1 MQLLE
6 GTLNARADD
15 RYAAAERHYLRG
27 ETMEAIAHD
36 LGLSRSSVSR
46 LLRQAREEGMVRIY
60 LEPRGT
66 SSPLAARIAEQFGIE
81 VFLVAVPDSAPPAL
95 RFEAVGKRTAQL
107 LTSLMADDMRVGV
120 AWGVTIAQVVR
131 QLETRPLSGVTVV
144 QMNGSGNAA
153 DSAVPYV
160 GAILAAVAD
169 AYGGQVIPFPIPA
182 FFDHAEARA
191 ALWRESMIQHVLNE
205 QAHLDLAIFGVG
217 SLYGSVPSRVYSTG
231 YLASDTLA
239 MLERE
244 VIKPQ
249 AISVVDSLATPLVT
263 EMSAI
268 TNDAADAIPDVAA
281 DGSNALAAIIKAGQV
296 LNQRKVPREGRVLAV
311 GSAVEAILLN
321 VPQLQKANEAGDG
334 GNMLRRATIGNL
346 FGFTIVADYALP
358 ADFAIAYHR
367 DAFAFVTRPSRVP
380 EGAAY
385 GHVIAQD
392 GFALRHIMHYNPN
405 QLEDQSIV
413 DTFYGAATLDANRA
427 VSFTVADGA

>member
-1 MQLLE
+1 MANLLFTQE
-6 GTLNARADD
+6 QAARS
-15 RYAAAERHYLRG
+15 
-27 ETMEAIAHD
+27 T
-36 LGLSRSSVSR
+36 
-46 LLRQAREEGMVRIY
+46 
-60 LEPRGT
+60 
-66 SSPLAARIAEQFGIE
+66 LAALRYLTVLPRTVRMDFSSEFVAGRGQTVNVRGPISAGEAKVYTAANRAARDAIQFNDLAQ
-81 VFLVAVPDSAPPAL
+81 VWVPVTLEDQLYNAL
-95 RFEAVGKRTAQL
+95 RL
-107 LTSLMADDMRVGV
+107 PDDW
-120 AWGVTIAQVVR
+120 ATF
-131 QLETRPLSGVTVV
+131 T
-144 QMNGSGNAA
+144 
-153 DSAVPYV
+153 
-160 GAILAAVAD
+160 
-169 AYGGQVIPFPIPA
+169 
-182 FFDHAEARA
+182 
-191 ALWRESMIQHVLNE
+191 
-205 QAHLDLAIFGVG
+205 
-217 SLYGSVPSRVYSTG
+217 
-231 YLASDTLA
+231 LAS
-239 MLERE
+239 LERE

-268 TNDAADAIPDVAA
+268 TNDATMPVPEIAA

-358 ADFAIAYHR
+358 AGFAIAYHR

-392 GFALRHIMHYNPN
+392 GFALRHIMHYNPI

-427 VSFTVADGA
+427 VSFTAAA

>member
-1 MQLLE
+1 MANLLFTQE
-6 GTLNARADD
+6 QAARSALAAL
-15 RYAAAERHYLRG
+15 RYLTVLPRTVRMDFSSEFIAGRG
-27 ETMEAIAHD
+27 QTVNVLGPVSAGEAKVYTKAQRDAREAIQFNELAQTW
-36 LGLSRSSVSR
+36 VP
-46 LLRQAREEGMVRIY
+46 VT
-60 LEPRGT
+60 LEDQ
-66 SSPLAARIAEQFGIE
+66 LYN
-81 VFLVAVPDSAPPAL
+81 AL
-95 RFEAVGKRTAQL
+95 RL
-107 LTSLMADDMRVGV
+107 PDDWM
-120 AWGVTIAQVVR
+120 T
-131 QLETRPLSGVTVV
+131 
-144 QMNGSGNAA
+144 
-153 DSAVPYV
+153 
-160 GAILAAVAD
+160 
-169 AYGGQVIPFPIPA
+169 F
-182 FFDHAEARA
+182 
-191 ALWRESMIQHVLNE
+191 
-205 QAHLDLAIFGVG
+205 
-217 SLYGSVPSRVYSTG
+217 
-231 YLASDTLA
+231 TLA

-268 TNDAADAIPDVAA
+268 TNDAADAIPDVAV

-392 GFALRHIMHYNPN
+392 GFALRHIMHYNADK
-405 QLEDQSIV
+405 LEDQSVV
-413 DTFYGAATLDANRA
+413 DTFYGAAVLDARRA
-427 VSFTVADGA
+427 VSAGLTE